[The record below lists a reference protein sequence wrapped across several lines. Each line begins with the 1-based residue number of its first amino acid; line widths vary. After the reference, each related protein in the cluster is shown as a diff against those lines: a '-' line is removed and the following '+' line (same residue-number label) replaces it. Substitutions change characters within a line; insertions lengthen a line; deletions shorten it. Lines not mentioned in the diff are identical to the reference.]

1 MAGIGFRGCVT
12 VLVTVMTLLSAIAAF
27 IFGFLFDQSLEMLNA
42 NFRGELKS
50 NALPCIRSTLDDCS
64 NANTDK
70 CWVYCCPEQSQ
81 YFCFRSPVVGLY
93 CQDSSTACGD
103 PNWCRDLADVPQTC
117 ATEICQTHE
126 MVRRTTTFAY
136 IVSGVGVFIDT
147 VDIISIRTCPS
158 EVVCKYAV
166 NIASALVKWVA
177 FGIVLGAGT
186 GEFLT
191 DLQNAKC
198 FNGDGMELLQSGV
211 AMFVSFA
218 LAQVLSAVLSMC
230 LAPCSAYWGGKLGAR
245 QVPDIK

>member
-1 MAGIGFRGCVT
+1 MAIGFRGAVT
-12 VLVTVMTLLSAIAAF
+12 VFLTVLTLVSAIAAF
-27 IFGFLFDQSLEMLNA
+27 IFSILFDQYLEQLNA

-50 NALPCIRSTLDDCS
+50 NKLPCIRSTLDECS
-64 NANTDK
+64 NSNTDK

-93 CQDSSTACGD
+93 CQDSSTGCGD

-126 MVRRTTTFAY
+126 MVKRTTTFAY
-136 IVSGVGVFIDT
+136 IIAGVGVFIDV
-147 VDIISIRTCPS
+147 VDIITIRTAPS

-166 NIASALVKWVA
+166 NIASSLVKWVA

-186 GEFLT
+186 SEFLS
-191 DLQNAKC
+191 DLETARC
-198 FNGDGMELLQSGV
+198 FNGDGMQLLADARV
-211 AMFVSFA
+211 MFVSFA
-218 LAQVLSAVLSMC
+218 IVQVLSAVFSMC

-245 QVPDIK
+245 TVPDIK